1 MCIVYNRPPIEPAHA
16 FSEALWHPL
25 TYSLYLRTARSKQ
38 IISTRQRR
46 NQAKP
51 STPHPSGP
59 PSSSFVSS
67 SLSALHLFL
76 QIAHLASPLDHCY
89 PESPHQWPLLIV
101 LAAPPSDLALSWRC
115 FHSATRVPRELTL
128 STVPFCSEWRA
139 CNRVEGHGRLLRSR
153 GCWSRGFGRG
163 RRSGGRV
170 CC

>member
-1 MCIVYNRPPIEPAHA
+1 MCIVYNRPPLEPAHA

-25 TYSLYLRTARSKQ
+25 IYSLYLRTARSKQ

-59 PSSSFVSS
+59 PSSSFVSL

-89 PESPHQWPLLIV
+89 PESPRQWPLLIV

-115 FHSATRVPRELTL
+115 FHSATPVLRGLPL
-128 STVPFCSEWRA
+128 STVPFCSAWRA
-139 CNRVEGHGRLLRSR
+139 GNLVEGHGRLWRSR
-153 GCWSRGFGRG
+153 DCSSRGFDMARL
-163 RRSGGRV
+163 SGGPV